1 MTWPT
6 RSAVALNARL
16 MRGRTALMSTRTTAK
31 SGQAR
36 ITMRLTRRLRS
47 GRYTVVITRRDGT
60 AVLRQAIRVS

>member
-16 MRGRTALMSTRTTAK
+16 MRGSTVVMSTRTTAD

-36 ITMRLTRRLRS
+36 ISMRLTRRLRS